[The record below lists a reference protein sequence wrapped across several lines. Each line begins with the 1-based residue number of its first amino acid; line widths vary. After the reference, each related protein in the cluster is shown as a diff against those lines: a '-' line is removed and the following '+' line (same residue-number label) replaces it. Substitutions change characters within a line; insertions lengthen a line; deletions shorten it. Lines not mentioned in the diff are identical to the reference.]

1 MSRSKWA
8 KYMDGEWQAKKPGKR
23 RTSWG
28 TVYYE
33 NRINRS
39 DKGKLHEN
47 NNDMF
52 LQLAE
57 DNTAQNYTPIQTN
70 EGTFMVRNDLMSEDV
85 LLSARGQKFKA
96 LVKKAA
102 PIIGK
107 VAGTALQFAPIPG
120 AGIAGKILTNPK
132 TLSLIKQGAAGLK
145 KAAPLL
151 QKLKPIAKKIQ
162 GMPAAA
168 AAIPAAIVAAE
179 AANVAG
185 EAGGSA
191 GRAAVGDTEGAAKQ
205 AEMEQAQGG
214 KFGEFVK
221 KYKLPLII
229 GGGVLLAGGIYLAT
243 RKKKR

>member
-8 KYMDGEWQAKKPGKR
+8 KKMDRVWKAQKPGKR
-23 RTSWG
+23 KTAWD

-33 NRINRS
+33 NRVNRS
-39 DKGKLHEN
+39 DKNQLEQN
-47 NNDMF
+47 EDMF

-57 DNTAQNYTPIQTN
+57 DNTAENYTPIQTN
-70 EGTFMVRNDLMSEDV
+70 EGVFMVRNDLMSEDV
-85 LLSARGQKFKA
+85 SLSAKGQKFKA

-120 AGIAGKILTNPK
+120 AGIAGKLLTNPK
-132 TLSLIKQGAAGLK
+132 ALAAIK

-151 QKLKPIAKKIQ
+151 KKLKPIAQKIK

-168 AAIPAAIVAAE
+168 AAIPAAVVAAE
-179 AANVAG
+179 AANAAG

>member
-1 MSRSKWA
+1 MSQSKWA
-8 KYMDGEWQAKKPGKR
+8 KKMDRVWEAKKPGKR
-23 RTSWG
+23 FTSWG

-57 DNTAQNYTPIQTN
+57 NETAQNYTPIQTN

-85 LLSARGQKFKA
+85 SLSARGQKFKA

-107 VAGTALQFAPIPG
+107 VAGTAIQFAPIPG

-132 TLSLIKQGAAGLK
+132 ALTALK

-151 QKLKPIAKKIQ
+151 KKLKPIAQKIK

-168 AAIPAAIVAAE
+168 AAIPAAVVAAE

-243 RKKKR
+243 RKKK

>member
-8 KYMDGEWQAKKPGKR
+8 KKMDRVWEAKKPGR
-23 RTSWG
+23 RETAWG

-33 NRINRS
+33 NRLNHS
-39 DKGKLHEN
+39 DKNKLEEN

-57 DNTAQNYTPIQTN
+57 DNTAENYTPIQTN
-70 EGTFMVRNDLMSEDV
+70 EGTFLVRNDLMSEDV
-85 LLSARGQKFKA
+85 TLSAKGQKFKA

-120 AGIAGKILTNPK
+120 AGIAGKVLTNPK
-132 TLSLIKQGAAGLK
+132 TLAALK
-145 KAAPLL
+145 KAGPALK
-151 QKLKPIAKKIQ
+151 KLKPIAQKIK

-191 GRAAVGDTEGAAKQ
+191 GRAAVGDTEGAARQ
-205 AEMEQAQGG
+205 AEIEQAQGG
-214 KFGEFVK
+214 KFGAFVK

-243 RKKKR
+243 RKKR

>member
-8 KYMDGEWQAKKPGKR
+8 KKMDRVWEAQKPGKR
-23 RTSWG
+23 ETAWG

-33 NRINRS
+33 NRVNRS
-39 DKGKLHEN
+39 DKNQLEEN
-47 NNDMF
+47 NNDMY

-57 DNTAQNYTPIQTN
+57 DNTAENYTPIQTN
-70 EGTFMVRNDLMSEDV
+70 EGTFMIRNDLMSEDIS
-85 LLSARGQKFKA
+85 LSAKGQKFKA

-120 AGIAGKILTNPK
+120 AGIAGKLLTNPK
-132 TLSLIKQGAAGLK
+132 ALAAIK

-151 QKLKPIAKKIQ
+151 KKLKPIAQKIK

-168 AAIPAAIVAAE
+168 AAIPAAVVAAE
-179 AANVAG
+179 AANAAG

>member
-1 MSRSKWA
+1 MSQSKWA
-8 KYMDGEWQAKKPGKR
+8 KKMDRVWEAKKPGKR
-23 RTSWG
+23 FTSWG

-39 DKGKLHEN
+39 DKNQLQEN

-57 DNTAQNYTPIQTN
+57 DNTAENYTPIQTN
-70 EGTFMVRNDLMSEDV
+70 EGTFLVRNDLMSEDV
-85 LLSARGQKFKA
+85 TLSAKGQKFKA

-132 TLSLIKQGAAGLK
+132 TLATIKKAAPLLK

-185 EAGGSA
+185 ETAGAA
-191 GRAAVGDTEGAAKQ
+191 GRAAVGDTEGAARQ
-205 AEMEQAQGG
+205 AEMEQAQGS
-214 KFGEFVK
+214 KFGNFVK

-243 RKKKR
+243 RKKR

>member
-8 KYMDGEWQAKKPGKR
+8 KKMDRVWEAKKPGR
-23 RTSWG
+23 RETAWG

-33 NRINRS
+33 SRPNHSDIN
-39 DKGKLHEN
+39 KLEEN

-57 DNTAQNYTPIQTN
+57 DNTAENYTPIQTN
-70 EGTFMVRNDLMSEDV
+70 EGVFMVRNDLMSEDV
-85 LLSARGQKFKA
+85 TLSQKGKFKA

-102 PIIGK
+102 PIVGK

-132 TLSLIKQGAAGLK
+132 TLAAIKKAAPALK

-191 GRAAVGDTEGAAKQ
+191 GRAAVGDTEGAARQ

-214 KFGEFVK
+214 KFGNFLK

-243 RKKKR
+243 RKKR

>member
-8 KYMDGEWQAKKPGKR
+8 KKMDRVWKAQKPGKR
-23 RTSWG
+23 KTAWD

-33 NRINRS
+33 NRVNRS
-39 DKGKLHEN
+39 DKNQLEQN
-47 NNDMF
+47 EDMF

-57 DNTAQNYTPIQTN
+57 DNTENYTPIQTN
-70 EGTFMVRNDLMSEDV
+70 EGVFMVRNDLMSEDV
-85 LLSARGQKFKA
+85 SLSAKGQKFKA

-120 AGIAGKILTNPK
+120 AGIAGKLLTNPK
-132 TLSLIKQGAAGLK
+132 ALAAIK

-151 QKLKPIAKKIQ
+151 KKLKPIAQKIK

-168 AAIPAAIVAAE
+168 AAIPAAVVAAE
-179 AANVAG
+179 AANAAG

>member
-1 MSRSKWA
+1 MSQSKWA
-8 KYMDGEWQAKKPGKR
+8 KKMDRVWEAKKPGKR
-23 RTSWG
+23 FTSWG

-39 DKGKLHEN
+39 DKNQLQEN

-57 DNTAQNYTPIQTN
+57 DNTAENYTPVQTN
-70 EGTFMVRNDLMSEDV
+70 EGVFMVRNDLMSEDV
-85 LLSARGQKFKA
+85 TLSQKGKFKA

-102 PIIGK
+102 PIVGK

-132 TLSLIKQGAAGLK
+132 TLTAIKKAAPLLK

-162 GMPAAA
+162 GMPAAT

-185 EAGGSA
+185 EAAGAA
-191 GRAAVGDTEGAAKQ
+191 GRAAVGDTEGAARQ
-205 AEMEQAQGG
+205 AAQEEAQGS
-214 KFGEFVK
+214 KFGNFVK

-243 RKKKR
+243 RKKK

>member
-8 KYMDGEWQAKKPGKR
+8 KKMDRVWEAKKPGKR
-23 RTSWG
+23 TTAWG

-33 NRINRS
+33 NRPNHSDIN
-39 DKGKLHEN
+39 KLEEN

-57 DNTAQNYTPIQTN
+57 DNTAENYTPIQTN
-70 EGTFMVRNDLMSEDV
+70 EGVFMVRNDLMSEDV
-85 LLSARGQKFKA
+85 TLSQKGKFKA

-102 PIIGK
+102 PIVGK

-132 TLSLIKQGAAGLK
+132 TLAALK
-145 KAAPLL
+145 KAGPALK
-151 QKLKPIAKKIQ
+151 KLKPIAQKIK

-168 AAIPAAIVAAE
+168 AAIPAAVVAAE

-191 GRAAVGDTEGAAKQ
+191 GRAAVGDTEGAARQ

-214 KFGEFVK
+214 KFGAFVK

-243 RKKKR
+243 RKKR

>member
-1 MSRSKWA
+1 MSQSKWA
-8 KYMDGEWQAKKPGKR
+8 KKMDRVWEAKKPGKR
-23 RTSWG
+23 FTSWG

-39 DKGKLHEN
+39 DKNQLQEN

-57 DNTAQNYTPIQTN
+57 NETAENYTPIQTN
-70 EGTFMVRNDLMSEDV
+70 EGVFMVRNDLMSEDV
-85 LLSARGQKFKA
+85 TLSQKGKFKA

-102 PIIGK
+102 PIVGK

-132 TLSLIKQGAAGLK
+132 TLAAIKKAAPALK

-162 GMPAAA
+162 GMPAAT

-185 EAGGSA
+185 EAAGAA
-191 GRAAVGDTEGAAKQ
+191 GRAAVGDTEGAARQ

-214 KFGEFVK
+214 KFGNFLK
-221 KYKLPLII
+221 KYRLPLII

-243 RKKKR
+243 RKKR

>member
-1 MSRSKWA
+1 
-8 KYMDGEWQAKKPGKR
+8 
-23 RTSWG
+23 
-28 TVYYE
+28 
-33 NRINRS
+33 
-39 DKGKLHEN
+39 
-47 NNDMF
+47 
-52 LQLAE
+52 
-57 DNTAQNYTPIQTN
+57 
-70 EGTFMVRNDLMSEDV
+70 MVRNDLMSEDV

-120 AGIAGKILTNPK
+120 AGIAGKLLTNPK
-132 TLSLIKQGAAGLK
+132 ALAAIK

-151 QKLKPIAKKIQ
+151 KKLKPIAQKIK

-168 AAIPAAIVAAE
+168 AAIPAAVVAAE

-191 GRAAVGDTEGAAKQ
+191 GRAAVGDTEGAARQ

>member
-1 MSRSKWA
+1 MSQSKWA
-8 KYMDGEWQAKKPGKR
+8 KKMDRVWEAKKPGKR
-23 RTSWG
+23 FTSWG

-39 DKGKLHEN
+39 DKNQLQEN

-57 DNTAQNYTPIQTN
+57 DNTAENYTPIQTN
-70 EGTFMVRNDLMSEDV
+70 EGVFMMRNDLMSEDV
-85 LLSARGQKFKA
+85 SLSAKGQKFKA
-96 LVKKAA
+96 IVKKAA

-132 TLSLIKQGAAGLK
+132 TLTALK

-151 QKLKPIAKKIQ
+151 KKLKPIAQKIK
-162 GMPAAA
+162 GMPAAS

>member
-8 KYMDGEWQAKKPGKR
+8 KKMDRVWMAQKPGKR
-23 RTSWG
+23 ETAWG

-33 NRINRS
+33 NRVNRS
-39 DKGKLHEN
+39 DKNQLEQN
-47 NNDMF
+47 EDMF

-57 DNTAQNYTPIQTN
+57 NDTAENYTPIQTN
-70 EGTFMVRNDLMSEDV
+70 EGVFMVRNDLMSEDV
-85 LLSARGQKFKA
+85 SLSAKGQKFKA

-120 AGIAGKILTNPK
+120 AGIAGKLLTNPK
-132 TLSLIKQGAAGLK
+132 ALAAIK

-151 QKLKPIAKKIQ
+151 KKLKPIAQKIK

-168 AAIPAAIVAAE
+168 AAIPAAVVAAE

-243 RKKKR
+243 RKKR

>member
-1 MSRSKWA
+1 MTQSKWA
-8 KYMDGEWQAKKPGKR
+8 KKMDRVWEAKKPGKR
-23 RTSWG
+23 FTSWG

-39 DKGKLHEN
+39 DKNQLQEN

-57 DNTAQNYTPIQTN
+57 DNNAENYTPIQTN
-70 EGTFMVRNDLMSEDV
+70 EGVFMVRNDLMSEDV
-85 LLSARGQKFKA
+85 TLSQKGKFKA

-102 PIIGK
+102 PIVGK

-132 TLSLIKQGAAGLK
+132 TLAAIKKAAPALK

-162 GMPAAA
+162 GMPAAT

-185 EAGGSA
+185 EAAGAA
-191 GRAAVGDTEGAAKQ
+191 GRAAVGDTEGAARQ

-214 KFGEFVK
+214 KFGNFLK
-221 KYKLPLII
+221 KYRLPLII

-243 RKKKR
+243 RKKR

>member
-8 KYMDGEWQAKKPGKR
+8 KKMDRVWEAKKPGR
-23 RTSWG
+23 RETAWG

-33 NRINRS
+33 NRPNHS
-39 DKGKLHEN
+39 DKNKLEQN
-47 NNDMF
+47 EDMF

-57 DNTAQNYTPIQTN
+57 DNTAENYTPIQTN
-70 EGTFMVRNDLMSEDV
+70 EGVFMVRNDLMSEDV
-85 LLSARGQKFKA
+85 TLSQKGKFKA

-102 PIIGK
+102 PIVGK

-132 TLSLIKQGAAGLK
+132 TLAAIKKAAPALK

-191 GRAAVGDTEGAAKQ
+191 ARAAVGDTEGAARQ
-205 AEMEQAQGG
+205 AAQEEAQGS
-214 KFGEFVK
+214 KFGNFVK

-243 RKKKR
+243 RKKR

>member
-33 NRINRS
+33 NRINHS

-120 AGIAGKILTNPK
+120 AGIAGKLLTNPK
-132 TLSLIKQGAAGLK
+132 ALAAIK

-151 QKLKPIAKKIQ
+151 KKLKPIAQKIK

-168 AAIPAAIVAAE
+168 AAIPAAVVAAE

>member
-33 NRINRS
+33 NRINHS

-132 TLSLIKQGAAGLK
+132 TLAAIK
-145 KAAPLL
+145 KAGPLL
-151 QKLKPIAKKIQ
+151 KKLKPIAQKIK

-168 AAIPAAIVAAE
+168 AAIPAAVVAAE

-191 GRAAVGDTEGAAKQ
+191 GRAAVGDTEGAARQ

-243 RKKKR
+243 RKKR

>member
-8 KYMDGEWQAKKPGKR
+8 KKMDRVWEAKKPGR
-23 RTSWG
+23 RETAWG

-33 NRINRS
+33 SRPNHSDIN
-39 DKGKLHEN
+39 KLEEN

-57 DNTAQNYTPIQTN
+57 DNTAENYTPIQTN
-70 EGTFMVRNDLMSEDV
+70 EGVFMVRNDLMSEDV
-85 LLSARGQKFKA
+85 TLSQKGKFKA

-102 PIIGK
+102 PIVGK

-132 TLSLIKQGAAGLK
+132 TLAALK
-145 KAAPLL
+145 KAGPALK
-151 QKLKPIAKKIQ
+151 KLKPIAQKIK

-168 AAIPAAIVAAE
+168 AAIPAAVVAAE

-191 GRAAVGDTEGAAKQ
+191 GRAAVGDTEGAARQ

-214 KFGEFVK
+214 KFGAFVK

-243 RKKKR
+243 RKKR

>member
-8 KYMDGEWQAKKPGKR
+8 KKMDRVWEAQKPGKR
-23 RTSWG
+23 ETAWG

-33 NRINRS
+33 NRVNRS
-39 DKGKLHEN
+39 DRNQLEQN
-47 NNDMF
+47 EDMF

-57 DNTAQNYTPIQTN
+57 DNTAENYTPIQTN

-85 LLSARGQKFKA
+85 TLSQKGKFKA

-132 TLSLIKQGAAGLK
+132 TLQTIKKAAPLLK

-168 AAIPAAIVAAE
+168 AAIPAAVVAAE

-185 EAGGSA
+185 DAGGSA
-191 GRAAVGDTEGAAKQ
+191 ARAAVGDTEGAAKQ

>member
-8 KYMDGEWQAKKPGKR
+8 KKMDRVWEAKKPGKR
-23 RTSWG
+23 TTAWG

-33 NRINRS
+33 NRPNHSDIN
-39 DKGKLHEN
+39 KLEEN

-57 DNTAQNYTPIQTN
+57 DNTAENYTPIQTN
-70 EGTFMVRNDLMSEDV
+70 EGVFMVRNDLMSEDV
-85 LLSARGQKFKA
+85 TLSQKGKFKA

-102 PIIGK
+102 PIVGK

-132 TLSLIKQGAAGLK
+132 TLAALK
-145 KAAPLL
+145 KAGPALK
-151 QKLKPIAKKIQ
+151 KLKPIAQKIK

-168 AAIPAAIVAAE
+168 AAIPAAVVAAE

-191 GRAAVGDTEGAAKQ
+191 GRAAVGDTEGAARQ

-214 KFGEFVK
+214 KFGNFLK

-243 RKKKR
+243 RKKR

>member
-8 KYMDGEWQAKKPGKR
+8 KKMDRVWEAQKPGKR
-23 RTSWG
+23 ETAWG

-33 NRINRS
+33 NRVNRS
-39 DKGKLHEN
+39 DKNQLEQN
-47 NNDMF
+47 EDMF

-57 DNTAQNYTPIQTN
+57 NETAQNYTPIQTN

-120 AGIAGKILTNPK
+120 AGIAGKLLTNPK
-132 TLSLIKQGAAGLK
+132 ALAAIKKAAPLLK

-168 AAIPAAIVAAE
+168 AAIPAAVVAAE

-185 EAGGSA
+185 DVGGSA
-191 GRAAVGDTEGAAKQ
+191 ARAAVGDTEGAARQ
-205 AEMEQAQGG
+205 AEMEQAQGS
-214 KFGEFVK
+214 KFGNFVK

>member
-1 MSRSKWA
+1 
-8 KYMDGEWQAKKPGKR
+8 MDRVWEAKKPGR
-23 RTSWG
+23 RETAWG

-33 NRINRS
+33 NRLNHS
-39 DKGKLHEN
+39 DKNKLEEN

-57 DNTAQNYTPIQTN
+57 DNTAENYTPIQTN
-70 EGTFMVRNDLMSEDV
+70 EGTFLVRNDLMSEDV
-85 LLSARGQKFKA
+85 TLSAKGQKFKA

-120 AGIAGKILTNPK
+120 AGIAGKVLTNPK
-132 TLSLIKQGAAGLK
+132 TLAALK
-145 KAAPLL
+145 KAGPALK
-151 QKLKPIAKKIQ
+151 KLKPIAQKIK

-191 GRAAVGDTEGAAKQ
+191 GRAAVGDTEGAARQ
-205 AEMEQAQGG
+205 AEIEQAQGG
-214 KFGEFVK
+214 KFGAFVK

-243 RKKKR
+243 RKKR

>member
-1 MSRSKWA
+1 MSQSKWA
-8 KYMDGEWQAKKPGKR
+8 KKMDRVWEAKKPGKR
-23 RTSWG
+23 FTSWG

-33 NRINRS
+33 NRVNRS
-39 DKGKLHEN
+39 DKNQLEEN
-47 NNDMF
+47 NNDMY

-57 DNTAQNYTPIQTN
+57 DNTAENYTPIQTN
-70 EGTFMVRNDLMSEDV
+70 EGTFMIRNDLMSEDV
-85 LLSARGQKFKA
+85 SLSAKGQKFKA

-107 VAGTALQFAPIPG
+107 IAGTALQFAPIPG
-120 AGIAGKILTNPK
+120 AGIAGKLLTNPK
-132 TLSLIKQGAAGLK
+132 ALAAIK

-151 QKLKPIAKKIQ
+151 KKLKPIAQKIK

-168 AAIPAAIVAAE
+168 AAIPAAVVAAE
-179 AANVAG
+179 AANAAG

>member
-8 KYMDGEWQAKKPGKR
+8 KKMDRVWEAKKPGKR
-23 RTSWG
+23 FTSWG

-33 NRINRS
+33 NRVNRS
-39 DKGKLHEN
+39 DKNQLEEN
-47 NNDMF
+47 NKDMF

-57 DNTAQNYTPIQTN
+57 DNTAENYTPIQTN
-70 EGTFMVRNDLMSEDV
+70 EGTFMIRNDLMSEDV
-85 LLSARGQKFKA
+85 SLSAKGQKFKA
-96 LVKKAA
+96 IVKKAA

-132 TLSLIKQGAAGLK
+132 TLAALK
-145 KAAPLL
+145 KAGPAIA
-151 QKLKPIAKKIQ
+151 KLKPIAKKIQ
-162 GMPAAA
+162 TMPAAS

-205 AEMEQAQGG
+205 AEMEQAQGSN
-214 KFGEFVK
+214 FTNFLK

>member
-1 MSRSKWA
+1 MSQSKWA
-8 KYMDGEWQAKKPGKR
+8 KKMDRVWEAKKPGKR
-23 RTSWG
+23 FTSWG

-39 DKGKLHEN
+39 DKNQLQEN

-57 DNTAQNYTPIQTN
+57 DNNAENYTPIQTN
-70 EGTFMVRNDLMSEDV
+70 EGVFMVRNDLMSEDV
-85 LLSARGQKFKA
+85 TLSQKGKFKA

-102 PIIGK
+102 PIVGK

-132 TLSLIKQGAAGLK
+132 TLAAIKKAAPALK

-162 GMPAAA
+162 GMPAAT

-185 EAGGSA
+185 EAAGAA
-191 GRAAVGDTEGAAKQ
+191 GRAAVGDTEGAARQ

-214 KFGEFVK
+214 KFGNFLK
-221 KYKLPLII
+221 KYRLPLII

-243 RKKKR
+243 RKKR

>member
-8 KYMDGEWQAKKPGKR
+8 KKMDRVWEAKKPGR
-23 RTSWG
+23 RETAWG

-33 NRINRS
+33 RRPNHS
-39 DKGKLHEN
+39 DKNKLEQN
-47 NNDMF
+47 EDMF

-57 DNTAQNYTPIQTN
+57 DNTAENYTPIQTN
-70 EGTFMVRNDLMSEDV
+70 EGTFMIRNDLMSEDV
-85 LLSARGQKFKA
+85 SLSAKGQKFKA

-102 PIIGK
+102 PIVGK

-132 TLSLIKQGAAGLK
+132 TLTAIKKAAPLLK

-185 EAGGSA
+185 EAAGAA
-191 GRAAVGDTEGAAKQ
+191 GRAAVGDTEGAARQ
-205 AEMEQAQGG
+205 AAQEEAQGS
-214 KFGEFVK
+214 KFGNFVK

-243 RKKKR
+243 RKKK